1 MLTKRLLYLDLYMIS
16 ILPTPSPQ
24 PQRSGGSG
32 ELSPMMAAIVK
43 ILQVL
48 LARLIITRPDFS
60 PLLHEYLKT
69 RIFGAKKTHIF
80 ATERTLG
87 IVFS

>member
-1 MLTKRLLYLDLYMIS
+1 
-16 ILPTPSPQ
+16 
-24 PQRSGGSG
+24 
-32 ELSPMMAAIVK
+32 MMAAIVK

-48 LARLIITRPDFS
+48 LARLIITWPDFS